1 MEVFSSP
8 EDYLFNLHTCSPGE
22 ARRIW
27 KDSIKQSFDYKCA
40 YCGSRELLTLD
51 HIVPRFVGG
60 TDETKNLVCAC
71 SECNKDKSHENWQSW
86 YSRQTFYD
94 PFKEQQIKEWQN
106 QSIGNF
112 SNYIDK
118 KRAGSVLT
126 RNNFV
131 YNKLNNKNKI

>member
-40 YCGSRELLTLD
+40 YCGSREHLTLD
-51 HIVPRFVGG
+51 HVVPRFAGG

-71 SECNKDKSHENWQSW
+71 NECNKSKSHENWRSW
-86 YSRQTFYD
+86 YSRQSFYD
-94 PFKEQQIKEWQN
+94 PFKEQRIVDWQKQN
-106 QSIGNF
+106 IANL
-112 SNYIDK
+112 SNYVETE
-118 KRAGSVLT
+118 RAGMVLT

-131 YNKLNNKNKI
+131 YKKLKKE